1 MDPVSAVLGAAP
13 KALDVAMKLAGAWRA
28 HHDAREAEL
37 RLLRVLYFEVCQNL
51 GVLDRFH
58 IEDRAGIPSNDQAY
72 EGVAKLLT
80 VDAHLAVV
88 LVRGETEDELES
100 VRAQRL
106 AAAAQRE
113 RSAAEHDRSAAE
125 EAKRA
130 ERLAAFRSVWGDLCD
145 ESWELVDVRDARED
159 DAGASAEPAAA
170 PRPSKITTV
179 LRSLAFV
186 SVKVPTLQTL
196 AGVDEATRSVMRDVR
211 SAVRLE
217 QIRQHESALKRH
229 LETLPAIAPV
239 RV

>member
-1 MDPVSAVLGAAP
+1 MEPVSVVLGAAP
-13 KALDVAMKLAGAWRA
+13 KALDVAMKLAGAWRS
-28 HHDAREAEL
+28 HEGAREAEL
-37 RLLRVLYFEVCQNL
+37 QLLRVLYFEVCQNL
-51 GVLDRFH
+51 GVLERFH
-58 IEDRAGIPSNDQAY
+58 IADRAGIPSNDQAY
-72 EGVAKLLT
+72 EGVAKLLS

-88 LVRGETEDELES
+88 LVRGETEAELES

-106 AAAAQRE
+106 AAAGERQQSLAAQ
-113 RSAAEHDRSAAE
+113 EHRATE
-125 EAKRA
+125 EAKHR

-145 ESWELVDVRDARED
+145 ESWELGDAQD
-159 DAGASAEPAAA
+159 LTDAQDPSDGAQ
-170 PRPSKITTV
+170 PRPSKLTTV

-196 AGVDEATRSVMRDVR
+196 GSVDEATRAVMRDLR

-229 LETLPAIAPV
+229 LETLPAITPV